1 MYSLFLK
8 RCFFSY
14 TFNLRII
21 LRILLEH
28 FYIAIGQIKWEK
40 NIGIPP
46 IPFTGVP
53 FTTEGS
59 TTYQCI
65 YGPKRNK
72 IKENGEEE
80 EV

>member
-1 MYSLFLK
+1 MF
-8 RCFFSY
+8 
-14 TFNLRII
+14 RII
-21 LRILLEH
+21 
-28 FYIAIGQIKWEK
+28 IGQIKWEK

-72 IKENGEEE
+72 IKEEEE